1 MSILS
6 ELKRRFQE
14 VLRCWGQD
22 APELL
27 EMIRPSQEERFGDYQ
42 ANLAMP
48 LGKRLGRPPR
58 EIAAELVAQLQVAD
72 MAQRPEI
79 AGPGF
84 INFRLR
90 TDWLAEQLTRAVAD
104 PRLGVPP
111 VAHPKT
117 YVIDYSAP
125 NVAKP
130 MHVGHIR
137 STVIGDALCRMLR
150 FMGHRVISDNHIGDW
165 GTQFGMILYGYK
177 HFLNP
182 EAYRQR
188 PVEEL
193 ARLYRLV
200 RLLMDYQEAKAKLAS
215 GQLQTRIAELK
226 THLEKAGLAP
236 ALGSTPSTPS
246 AGPTVSFGPAGA
258 GGPTASSTPAAS
270 AEPAGAAS
278 PGASSDSAPSSDP
291 PATSGARPSGPAT
304 SFGPRTARRNKSQPG
319 QTSPVGQE
327 APLRRAMR
335 KELEAY
341 LEEYQELHK
350 KVAEVEESPELARLA
365 AEHPNLEARVQ
376 AETAKLHAGDPENR
390 RLWQEF
396 LPHCLAELDRIYQ
409 RLGVRFDHTLGES
422 FYHDRLP
429 GLVEDLLARGLARIS
444 DGAVCIFLEGFD
456 TPMIIRKQDGAF
468 LYATTD
474 LATLQYRMETW
485 QPDAILYVVDHRQSL
500 HFQQLFA
507 AARLLGYKDVE
518 LQHISFGT
526 VLGEDGRPFK
536 TREGDLVGLES
547 LLDEAVAR
555 ALKIVSEND
564 DAKPDGPELSPA
576 ERAEIAERVGIGT
589 VKYADLAQNRTSDY
603 MFSYSKM
610 LALTGNTSAYMQYAY
625 ARVRSIFRKGG
636 VDPEELRT
644 SGAAVLLASPP
655 ERDLGLALLRFGET
669 LELALED
676 YRPNLLT
683 AYLYDLANRYSV
695 FFEQCPVLK
704 AETDSLR
711 TSRLLL
717 CDLTARTI
725 QKGLELLGIEVVE
738 RM

>member
-1 MSILS
+1 MSILA
-6 ELKRRFQE
+6 ELRRRFRE
-14 VLRCWGQD
+14 VLQSWGED
-22 APELL
+22 PSDLL

-48 LGKRLGRPPR
+48 LGKRRGRSPR
-58 EIAAELVAQLQVAD
+58 EVAAELVARLDVAD
-72 MAQRPEI
+72 MAEPPEI

-90 TDWLAEQLTRAVAD
+90 AEWLAKQLTQAVAD
-104 PRLGVPP
+104 PRLAVPLA
-111 VAHPKT
+111 AHPKT

-150 FMGHRVISDNHIGDW
+150 FLGHRVISDNHIGDW

-177 HFLNP
+177 HFLDA
-182 EAYRQR
+182 EAYRR
-188 PVEEL
+188 EPVQEL

-200 RLLMDYQEAKAKLAS
+200 RLLMDYQQAKATLAA
-215 GQLQTRIAELK
+215 GGLQARIAEIK
-226 THLEKAGLAP
+226 AHLGKAGVEERTSDH
-236 ALGSTPSTPS
+236 GNKRE
-246 AGPTVSFGPAGA
+246 
-258 GGPTASSTPAAS
+258 SSQTIP
-270 AEPAGAAS
+270 
-278 PGASSDSAPSSDP
+278 
-291 PATSGARPSGPAT
+291 
-304 SFGPRTARRNKSQPG
+304 PG
-319 QTSPVGQE
+319 QEP
-327 APLRRAMR
+327 PIRRAMR
-335 KELEAY
+335 KELQAH
-341 LEEYQELHK
+341 LEEQQELEK
-350 KVAEVEESPELARLA
+350 KVTQVEQSPELLRLA
-365 AEHPNLEARVQ
+365 QEHPDLEAKVL

-396 LPHCLAELDRIYQ
+396 LPYCLAELERIYQ
-409 RLGVRFDHTLGES
+409 RLGVRFDYTLGES
-422 FYHDRLP
+422 FYHDRLA
-429 GLVEDLLARGLARIS
+429 GLVEDLLARGLAQVS
-444 DGAVCIFLEGFD
+444 DGAVCMFLEGFD

-474 LATLQYRMETW
+474 LATLQYRMQTW
-485 QPDAILYVVDHRQSL
+485 HPDAILYVVDHRQSL

-564 DAKPDGPELSPA
+564 DAKPDGPELSPQ
-576 ERAEIAERVGIGT
+576 ERAEIAQRVGIGA
-589 VKYADLAQNRTSDY
+589 VKYADLSQNRTSDY
-603 MFSYSKM
+603 VFSYSKM
-610 LALTGNTSAYMQYAY
+610 LALSGNTSAYMQYAY

-636 VDPEELRT
+636 LQPEQLRT
-644 SGAAVLLASPP
+644 AGAPVILPTEP
-655 ERDLGLALLRFGET
+655 ERNLGLALLRFGEA

-683 AYLYDLANRYSV
+683 SYLYELANRYSV

-704 AETDSLR
+704 AEPDSLR
-711 TSRLLL
+711 ISRLLL

-725 QKGLELLGIEVVE
+725 QKGLELLGIDVVE

>member
-1 MSILS
+1 MDGSLKISKTQPEKVHLEISVRMSILA

-14 VLRCWGQD
+14 ALRPWLQD
-22 APELL
+22 PGDLL

-48 LGKRLGRPPR
+48 LGKRLGRSPR
-58 EIAAELVAQLQVAD
+58 EIAGELVARLDVAD
-72 MAQRPEI
+72 MAEPPEI

-90 TDWLAEQLTRAVAD
+90 TDWLAKQLSQAVAD
-104 PRLGVPP
+104 PRLGVSP
-111 VAHPKT
+111 VAQPKT

-125 NVAKP
+125 NIAKP

-165 GTQFGMILYGYK
+165 GTQFGMILYGFK
-177 HFLNP
+177 HFLDP
-182 EAYRQR
+182 QAYQQR

-200 RLLMDYQEAKAKLAS
+200 RLLMDYQEAKATLAT
-215 GQLQTRIAELK
+215 GRLQARIAELQA
-226 THLEKAGLAP
+226 HLQRPVSTTAPSEQEHDAGSS
-236 ALGSTPSTPS
+236 GSS
-246 AGPTVSFGPAGA
+246 
-258 GGPTASSTPAAS
+258 PTAK
-270 AEPAGAAS
+270 
-278 PGASSDSAPSSDP
+278 DP
-291 PATSGARPSGPAT
+291 
-304 SFGPRTARRNKSQPG
+304 
-319 QTSPVGQE
+319 
-327 APLRRAMR
+327 PLRRAMK

-341 LEEYQELHK
+341 LEELQELEK
-350 KVAEVEESPELARLA
+350 KVVQVEQSPQLARLA
-365 AEHPNLEARVQ
+365 QEHPNLEAKVQ

-409 RLGVRFDHTLGES
+409 RLGVQFDYTLGES
-422 FYHDRLP
+422 FYHDRLA
-429 GLVEDLLARGLARIS
+429 GLVEDLLNRGVAKVS

-474 LATLQYRMETW
+474 LATLQYRMQTW

-564 DAKPDGPELSPA
+564 DAKPDGPELSA
-576 ERAEIAERVGIGT
+576 QERAEIAQRVGIGA
-589 VKYADLAQNRTSDY
+589 VKYADLSQNRTSDY
-603 MFSYSKM
+603 VFSYSKM

-636 VDPEELRT
+636 VDPERLRN
-644 SGAAVLLASPP
+644 SGAPIFLSTRP
-655 ERDLGLALLRFGET
+655 ERDLGLALLRFGEA

-683 AYLYDLANRYSV
+683 AYLYELANRYSI

-704 AETDSLR
+704 AEPDSLR

>member
-1 MSILS
+1 MSILA

-14 VLRCWGQD
+14 ALRPWLQD
-22 APELL
+22 PGDLL

-48 LGKRLGRPPR
+48 LGKRLGRSPR
-58 EIAAELVAQLQVAD
+58 EIAGELVARLDVAD
-72 MAQRPEI
+72 MAEPPEI

-90 TDWLAEQLTRAVAD
+90 TDWLAKQLSQAVAD
-104 PRLGVPP
+104 PRLGVSP
-111 VAHPKT
+111 VAQPKT

-125 NVAKP
+125 NIAKP

-165 GTQFGMILYGYK
+165 GTQFGMILYGFK
-177 HFLNP
+177 HFLDP
-182 EAYRQR
+182 QAYQQR

-200 RLLMDYQEAKAKLAS
+200 RLLMDYQEAKATLAT
-215 GQLQTRIAELK
+215 GRLQARIAELQA
-226 THLEKAGLAP
+226 HLQRPVSTTAPSEQEHDAGSS
-236 ALGSTPSTPS
+236 GSS
-246 AGPTVSFGPAGA
+246 
-258 GGPTASSTPAAS
+258 PTAK
-270 AEPAGAAS
+270 
-278 PGASSDSAPSSDP
+278 DP
-291 PATSGARPSGPAT
+291 
-304 SFGPRTARRNKSQPG
+304 
-319 QTSPVGQE
+319 
-327 APLRRAMR
+327 PLRRAMK

-341 LEEYQELHK
+341 LEELQELEK
-350 KVAEVEESPELARLA
+350 KVVQVEQSPQLARLA
-365 AEHPNLEARVQ
+365 QEHPNLEAKVQ

-409 RLGVRFDHTLGES
+409 RLGVQFDYTLGES
-422 FYHDRLP
+422 FYHDRLA
-429 GLVEDLLARGLARIS
+429 GLVEDLLNRGVAKVS

-474 LATLQYRMETW
+474 LATLQYRMQTW

-564 DAKPDGPELSPA
+564 DAKPDGPELSA
-576 ERAEIAERVGIGT
+576 QERAEIAQRVGIGA
-589 VKYADLAQNRTSDY
+589 VKYADLSQNRTSDY
-603 MFSYSKM
+603 VFSYSKM

-636 VDPEELRT
+636 VDPERLRN
-644 SGAAVLLASPP
+644 SGAPIFLSTRP
-655 ERDLGLALLRFGET
+655 ERDLGLALLRFGEA

-683 AYLYDLANRYSV
+683 AYLYELANRYSI

-704 AETDSLR
+704 AEPDSLR